1 MFNVI
6 PPQLQKSFCYLKLLT
21 GVALLQK
28 IQVQQKCFV
37 FDLFCK
43 VKFVNFRNL
52 ASLLIF
58 IHSTYTVC
66 CFYVVSHFG
75 IDSLWSLPRLSD
87 TNRHLGD
94 NYCGRLCNINLF
106 ETSVLWTMVG
116 CFVCKHN
123 CVTYN
128 MLQHLH
134 FVYCIDAP
142 FLRA

>member
-6 PPQLQKSFCYLKLLT
+6 PPPLQRSFCYLKLLT

-87 TNRHLGD
+87 TVLPSREHKLLRWLLFFLFDHWLDVLFVSKNVSHKIIR
-94 NYCGRLCNINLF
+94 YNI
-106 ETSVLWTMVG
+106 
-116 CFVCKHN
+116 
-123 CVTYN
+123 Y
-128 MLQHLH
+128 
-134 FVYCIDAP
+134 IA
-142 FLRA
+142 